1 LKAFVVASE
10 IARAERSVLPS
21 FRQVFLT
28 LFLSDQYKE
37 DNRNL
42 GIILRDLRIQF
53 SDSQATVQR
62 LEIEKE
68 RLARQLN
75 EACDA
80 SDRHENEDQWL
91 KNG

>member
-1 LKAFVVASE
+1 LQGQSTGQSYGRFDK
-10 IARAERSVLPS
+10 
-21 FRQVFLT
+21 FLT
-28 LFLSDQYKE
+28 LFLSDQCKE
-37 DNRNL
+37 ENRNL
-42 GIILRDLRIQF
+42 GIILRDLQVQY
-53 SDSQATVQR
+53 SDSQAIVQR

-80 SDRHENEDQWL
+80 SDRHENEGQWL